1 MIVRERKITWK
12 RKLHLIW
19 VVAFSFSSLALLLF
33 LTDNNVTSN
42 VSAVV
47 PVGVGVYWDSGCTDA
62 VEKIGWGVLSPDSI
76 SSVDIHVRNEEEET
90 VLFLFLNTTS
100 WNPPETSLFMT
111 LSWNYGREEIVAND
125 TLLLRLTLSVS
136 SDITGITEFGFYIT
150 IFGSFY
156 VPGDIDHN
164 GHVNLDDLF
173 LFGNAWG
180 STPDSLNWNPDADFD
195 RDNRVGLSDLH
206 LFVLYW
212 FT

>member
-90 VLFLFLNTTS
+90 VLFLFLNTLS

-111 LSWNYGREEIVAND
+111 LSWNYDREEIVAND

-206 LFVLYW
+206 LFRLYW
-212 FT
+212 CT